1 MILRPMVRT
10 ERATC
15 AATRVAVAR
24 DAPRRLV
31 HRHDGVVR
39 AVDVAAPPLAVVRKD
54 HRVARRLDHREARR
68 LAEVRGEGRVDRRGV
83 LVVPRADLRRRE
95 VRVAGDER
103 RVAQVVR
110 LEEHVLAEARVRDV
124 GQRVRE
130 CLAGTGKERRGAR
143 PLMMVKSKLV
153 GRESGRAPNVEWNLV
168 GRDTSRAGGF
178 RAQRATKS
186 ATRRAQ
192 RDGQPSTPRRQL
204 RPPNDDE
211 SGARALKTAPRFCSD
226 LAERAARARW
236 VAVRER
242 RDARDGAVDREE

>member
-1 MILRPMVRT
+1 MVRI

-15 AATRVAVAR
+15 AATRAAVAR

-39 AVDVAAPPLAVVRKD
+39 AVDVAAPPLAVVRED

-130 CLAGTGKERRGAR
+130 RLAGIGEERRGAR

-168 GRDTSRAGGF
+168 GRDTSRAGGLRF
-178 RAQRATKS
+178 ESATS
-186 ATRRAQ
+186 NEERDETRATRRVALHAPATAAPPK
-192 RDGQPSTPRRQL
+192 RRRVGRARAEDGPALPL
-204 RPPNDDE
+204 RPGRASRASPPGRS
-211 SGARALKTAPRFCSD
+211 SGAT
-226 LAERAARARW
+226 
-236 VAVRER
+236 
-242 RDARDGAVDREE
+242 